1 MNWEFVVTAI
11 LAVIGAL
18 TVIGWLAHFILR
30 RGSILKPTVTLHFII
45 KNCAAE
51 VEGAL
56 RSLLLFSS
64 PFKRWTLGRIIITD
78 CDSTDETA
86 AIVRRLAAKISIIEL
101 TSLNGS
107 GCECDCERKSCDCTG
122 IAATD
127 LPVGIELIVRAGDT
141 HAWDL
146 REACDAV
153 CTLLDY

>member
-1 MNWEFVVTAI
+1 MNWELVVTAI

-30 RGSILKPTVTLHFII
+30 RGAILKPTVTLHFII
-45 KNCAAE
+45 KNCAPE

-64 PFKRWTLGRIIITD
+64 PFKRWTLGRIMITD

-86 AIVRRLAAKISIIEL
+86 AIVRRLAANIPIIEL
-101 TSLNGS
+101 TALTGS
-107 GCECDCERKSCDCTG
+107 GCDYDCGHKSYDCTG
-122 IAATD
+122 TTATD
-127 LPVGIELIVRAGDT
+127 LPASIELIVRAGDT
-141 HAWDL
+141 YAWDL